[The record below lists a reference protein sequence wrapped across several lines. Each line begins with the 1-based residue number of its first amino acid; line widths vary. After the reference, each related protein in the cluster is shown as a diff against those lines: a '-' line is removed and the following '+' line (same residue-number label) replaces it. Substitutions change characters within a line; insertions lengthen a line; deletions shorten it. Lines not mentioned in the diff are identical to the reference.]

1 MESRGPVVRF
11 YKRWNSKR
19 IDRLGENKGMEVE
32 TIGGGGRV
40 IRAVGTLLGGASHGI
55 VSCGKRAR
63 NRNCGHAS
71 VGQRGSRPAPRVGPG
86 TVPAWGNGQ
95 GMKMNAHV
103 PFPNK

>member
-1 MESRGPVVRF
+1 MGLSFDSINAGIARGSIVSGKTR
-11 YKRWNSKR
+11 
-19 IDRLGENKGMEVE
+19 VE

-40 IRAVGTLLGGASHGI
+40 IRAVGTLLEGASHGI